1 MCKIT
6 APEPETRDGLKFS
19 STDDK
24 GSIATSPDGR
34 ILSNVE
40 REAFT
45 TRDEDRPSA
54 DLASFSAGS
63 PPPDIDMRPRG
74 GVKDLMGGFGQ
85 GEVNIQRFDNFRD
98 RDDQAKRLTGNFGR
112 EFVPTIQS
120 GDRQNVTG
128 INTLFNDPNIDEMYA
143 LRQRQMRE
151 MYPEDTYGDPDLF
164 GSLRGLVPYFRSDLE
179 EFQTK
184 RNFTDIPDYKR
195 FVNQYNEDD
204 YEMRNDAS
212 RFLPVDPRRFNR
224 RSGFLERMA
233 SRMTPDYE
241 AAFGEKPISDETDIN
256 KRMMMERSDQGVLE
270 AFYNPE
276 TKTYT
281 FLDPTQQQATSDVA
295 GPEVQQFAYD
305 SESDTYMSVKPEF
318 PQTGNFGYKVDVDNA
333 MFDLAGDTGIMSLKE
348 RGKDLQKGFEAAY
361 GVNVPNDPVKAMQAR
376 INDPQYQDFLKA
388 QDSIFAGAANRLGKF
403 MGYDDPFE
411 LYKATQAQKERSKQ
425 ADVMRRRDQDRAM
438 QSQAQQPFDPC
449 PPGYKYDPAQKQ
461 CVPVAKEE
469 AETEM
474 GQKFVRNPVA
484 FTGDPNMYGRTGGE
498 YQFFTEVPGL
508 IKAANG
514 IPRGPTG
521 EIRGAG
527 GPKDDLVGPFMLS
540 DQEYVLPKEMVMAAG
555 GGNYDTGIKKLE
567 NMRKDSLNKYG
578 DFV

>member
-6 APEPETRDGLKFS
+6 APEPEPQRGTVIQ
-19 STDDK
+19 TDDK
-24 GSIATSPDGR
+24 GRIATTPIGTPDRPVSR
-34 ILSNVE
+34 IIS
-40 REAFT
+40 
-45 TRDEDRPSA
+45 RDEFRDMQDTSQGRSFEQAQEDLSPEQKMLALSRQPTTPVGIRSFGPPSKRI
-54 DLASFSAGS
+54 
-63 PPPDIDMRPRG
+63 IDSIR
-74 GVKDLMGGFGQ
+74 D
-85 GEVNIQRFDNFRD
+85 RFDNTLDFTDKPKYKRFEPSLHQTPILKPNIFRNIDPDDLRFEDDVEGVDIPMPMQKPD
-98 RDDQAKRLTGNFGR
+98 RR
-112 EFVPTIQS
+112 S
-120 GDRQNVTG
+120 GVTG
-128 INTLFNDPNIDEMYA
+128 L
-143 LRQRQMRE
+143 
-151 MYPEDTYGDPDLF
+151 
-164 GSLRGLVPYFRSDLE
+164 
-179 EFQTK
+179 
-184 RNFTDIPDYKR
+184 NFTDEPKYKR

-204 YEMRNDAS
+204 YEMRNNAAM
-212 RFLPVDPRRFNR
+212 FQPVDPRRFNR
-224 RSGFLERMA
+224 RPGFLERMA

-241 AAFGEKPISDETDIN
+241 AAFGEKPISDETNIN
-256 KRMMMERSDQGVLE
+256 KRMMMERSDQSVVE

-276 TKTYT
+276 TQTYT
-281 FLDPTQQQATSDVA
+281 FLDPSQQRATSDVA

-305 SESDTYMSVKPEF
+305 SESDTYFNVKPEF
-318 PQTGNFGYKVDVDNA
+318 PQSGNFGYKVDVDNA

-425 ADVMRRRDQDRAM
+425 ADIMRRRDQDRAM
-438 QSQAQQPFDPC
+438 QSQAKQPFDPC

-469 AETEM
+469 DETEM

-521 EIRGAG
+521 EIRGVG

-567 NMRKDSLNKYG
+567 NMRKNSLNKYG
-578 DFV
+578 DYV